1 MGAEYLVIATFLHEP
16 DPPERRFVAEEPALF
31 EKLFDHPTAGA
42 VYRIRWD
49 AAPAR

>member
-1 MGAEYLVIATFLHEP
+1 MIATFTHEKNPP
-16 DPPERRFVAEEPALF
+16 DRLFVAEEHGQF

-49 AAPAR
+49 AVAK